1 MDHGG
6 LSVDGRVGYKDS
18 GCEEGEQHRT
28 YSLHRR
34 HVEPVHAQ
42 AVVRVE
48 HRVAAVRVLRALHPP
63 PGKVPQPGRPPPVD
77 AREQER
83 RERGKGIF
91 FFFIIFAR
99 CGSPICPASQG
110 HLCHVPEPARQRRRS
125 EQARTSRRGQPQ
137 SSPVQ
142 SSPLTSLPHTDI
154 ARAGQARAI
163 QRATDDASSASPP
176 RPSPAD

>member
-1 MDHGG
+1 MAQEPRPREVDHGG
-6 LSVDGRVGYKDS
+6 LSVEGRVGYKDS

-91 FFFIIFAR
+91 FSLFLFFCAVWLTHLPSFAR
-99 CGSPICPASQG
+99 PSLSRPRTSTPTPPQRTSPYVPRMPAVGSLVQST
-110 HLCHVPEPARQRRRS
+110 HVPPSHRH
-125 EQARTSRRGQPQ
+125 RTR
-137 SSPVQ
+137 
-142 SSPLTSLPHTDI
+142 
-154 ARAGQARAI
+154 
-163 QRATDDASSASPP
+163 
-176 RPSPAD
+176 RPSPRHPTRH